1 MRTRILLTIAA
12 TATILAGCSNAEN
25 DETEIIDSWNGEIRL
40 SSGLAVQTR
49 TDTPSDQGTQIA
61 SGQEVGVF
69 INSTATGNAV
79 VSANLKYDANGSGA
93 LTLNTSPSQ
102 TAPHYPNG
110 NAVKIV
116 AYQPY
121 DANATNAFTGSSGS
135 DTYDFS
141 VKVDQNGNTNGDYYD
156 SDLLY
161 ATKDNA
167 AAQPD
172 AHKLTF
178 THKLSKILCTLTA
191 GDGIN
196 SSDLSNATVSIVGAK
211 IKGTFK
217 PSDGTFT
224 ITSATGSGNESDV
237 KLNSAITASSYIGV
251 IPPQTFAQNAKFIEV
266 AIGNSK
272 FYYKVT
278 GSSGITLTAAKV
290 HKYKITVKASE
301 LSVTSEITDWTGN
314 TESDTPTNGEAT
326 MDEPA
331 SGGSDTGATGSA

>member
-12 TATILAGCSNAEN
+12 TATILAGCSNE
-25 DETEIIDSWNGEIRL
+25 ETNEVIDSWDGEIRL

-49 TDTPSDQGTQIA
+49 ANTPSDQGQQIA

-69 INSTATGNAV
+69 INAAADNAV
-79 VSANLKYDANGSGA
+79 VSANLKYTANGSGG
-93 LTLNTSPSQ
+93 LTLATTVPEQ
-102 TAPHYPNG
+102 TTPYYPNG

-121 DANATNAFTGSSGS
+121 DTNAGTAFTNSG
-135 DTYDFS
+135 TYDFS
-141 VKVDQNGNTNGDYYD
+141 VKADQSGNSNGDYYD

-167 AAQPD
+167 IAQNA

-191 GDGIN
+191 GDGIVEG
-196 SSDLSNATVSIVGAK
+196 DLGSATVSIVGAK
-211 IKGTFK
+211 IKGTFS
-217 PSDGTFT
+217 PSAGTFT
-224 ITSATGSGNESDV
+224 TTTQTSEGNESDV
-237 KLNSAITASSYIGV
+237 KLNSAITDKSYIGI
-251 IPPQTFAQNAKFIEV
+251 IPPQTFAQSKKFIEV

-278 GSSGITLTAAKV
+278 ESSGITLTEGKV
-290 HKYKITVKASE
+290 HKYSITVKASG
-301 LSVTSEITDWTGN
+301 LSVSSEITDWTGKDD
-314 TESDTPTNGEAT
+314 SASPGDAT
-326 MDEPA
+326 MDEPV
-331 SGGSDTGATGSA
+331 TP

>member
-12 TATILAGCSNAEN
+12 TATILAGCSNE
-25 DETEIIDSWNGEIRL
+25 ETNEVIDSWDGEIRL

-49 TDTPSDQGTQIA
+49 ADASDQGTQIA

-69 INSTATGNAV
+69 INAAASPYTA
-79 VSANLKYDANGSGA
+79 VSANLKYDANGSGG
-93 LTLNTSPSQ
+93 LTLATTVPEQ

-121 DANATNAFTGSSGS
+121 DTNAGTAFAGGSGS

-141 VKVDQNGNTNGDYYD
+141 VKADQNSSNDNYYD
-156 SDLLY
+156 SDLLH
-161 ATKDNA
+161 AKIDNA
-167 AAQPD
+167 AAQTA

-191 GDGIN
+191 GDGIDQN
-196 SSDLSNATVSIVGAK
+196 DLGSATVSIVGAK

-217 PSDGTFT
+217 PTAGTFT
-224 ITSATGSGNESDV
+224 VTTETTGAGNVSDV
-237 KLNSAITASSYIGV
+237 KLNSAITQSSYIGI
-251 IPPQTFAQNAKFIEV
+251 IPPQTFAKDAKFIEV
-266 AIGNSK
+266 AIGSSK

-278 GSSGITLTAAKV
+278 EGSGITLAAAKV
-290 HKYKITVKASE
+290 HNYAITVKASG
-301 LSVTSEITDWTGN
+301 LSVSSEITDWTGKDEQAS
-314 TESDTPTNGEAT
+314 TGDAT

-331 SGGSDTGATGSA
+331 SGGGAGS

>member
-1 MRTRILLTIAA
+1 MRTKILLTIAA
-12 TATILAGCSNAEN
+12 TATILAGCSNE
-25 DETEIIDSWNGEIRL
+25 ETNEAIDSWDGEIRL

-49 TDTPSDQGTQIA
+49 ANTPSDQGQQIA

-69 INSTATGNAV
+69 INAVADNAV
-79 VSANLKYDANGSGA
+79 VSANLKYDANGSGT
-93 LTLNTSPSQ
+93 LTLNASQSQ

-121 DANATNAFTGSSGS
+121 DTNAGTAFAGGSGS

-141 VKVDQNGNTNGDYYD
+141 VKADQSGNSNGDYYD

-167 AAQPD
+167 AAQTA

-191 GDGIN
+191 GDGIDQN
-196 SSDLSNATVSIVGAK
+196 DLRSATVSIVGAK

-217 PSDGTFT
+217 PTDGTFAV
-224 ITSATGSGNESDV
+224 TSETTGAGNVSDV
-237 KLNSAITASSYIGV
+237 KLNSAITQSSYIGI
-251 IPPQTFAQNAKFIEV
+251 IPPQTFAKDAKFIEV
-266 AIGNSK
+266 AIGSSK

-278 GSSGITLTAAKV
+278 EGSGITLAAAKV
-290 HKYKITVKASE
+290 HNYAITVKASG
-301 LSVTSEITDWTGN
+301 LSVESEITDWTGKDEQAS
-314 TESDTPTNGEAT
+314 TGDAT

-331 SGGSDTGATGSA
+331 SGGGAGS